1 MGVNGW
7 GICFSLPVLFLF
19 VLCVELLEVS
29 SIHDGHDQTKFLLC
43 LEGISQGH
51 NEATVNLLK
60 YSLLHHRPLQE
71 NIWDDSFE
79 IAHAMEKQKYGGKK
93 DFFFVF

>member
-1 MGVNGW
+1 MDGEHVL
-7 GICFSLPVLFLF
+7 SLPVLFLF
-19 VLCVELLEVS
+19 VVCVELLEVS

-60 YSLLHHRPLQE
+60 YPLLHHRPLQE
-71 NIWDDSFE
+71 NIRDDSFE
-79 IAHAMEKQKYGGKK
+79 IAHGMEKLKNVKQGL
-93 DFFFVF
+93 FFLTLLA